1 LELRFKAEQVK
12 GTGLQTELL
21 AANKLIDVQKHQM
34 GQLDRTIFQQKKKIA
49 EHDGVTAA
57 LRKQLAQSLESFAKD
72 VEDLQAVVEKE
83 RGAKEE
89 LAELVEE
96 KDIKLKDVE
105 RAEAS
110 ASEAIKEVTVEVTRM
125 RDKMQRQS
133 ATLAREK
140 ELRTKYEE
148 EHQKLTTSL
157 TKAHKELSDMTY
169 VS

>member
-1 LELRFKAEQVK
+1 
-12 GTGLQTELL
+12 
-21 AANKLIDVQKHQM
+21 M
-34 GQLDRTIFQQKKKIA
+34 
-49 EHDGVTAA
+49 
-57 LRKQLAQSLESFAKD
+57 
-72 VEDLQAVVEKE
+72 
-83 RGAKEE
+83 
-89 LAELVEE
+89 AELVEE

-125 RDKMQRQS
+125 REKMQRQS

-148 EHQKLTTSL
+148 EHQKLTASL
-157 TKAHKELSDMTY
+157 TKAQKELSDMTY